1 MADSGVWCEQ
11 EVAGHACDVFEPAV
25 AHGQGFVIVYLHS
38 ADQQRL
44 ADQPAF
50 AAELDRHGLRVI
62 GPRTGRSWWTDKI
75 YSQFDP
81 QVSAERYVLD
91 RVVPDIAERWGI
103 RSPAIGLLGT
113 GMGGQGALR
122 LALKHPRLFPVVAAL
137 SPAIDYY
144 QQWYEEESL
153 AAMYSDAEAARQ
165 DTATLHV
172 HPLNWPRNLW
182 FACDPADP
190 LWYNGADRLRM
201 KLAAL
206 GIPFECDL
214 ETSAGGNRSAYDRQ
228 QAPKAVGFLVERLEA
243 ESRRVV

>member
-1 MADSGVWCEQ
+1 MAGTGVWCEQ
-11 EVAGHACDVFEPAV
+11 EVAGHACDVFEPGV
-25 AHGQGFVIVYLHS
+25 VHGQGFVIVYLHG
-38 ADQQRL
+38 AGMQRL

-50 AAELDRHGLRVI
+50 GAELDRRGLRVI

-75 YSQFDP
+75 YSAFDP

-91 RVVPDIAERWGI
+91 CVVPYVGQRWGI
-103 RSPAIGLLGT
+103 RTPAVGLLGT

-137 SPAIDYY
+137 SPVIDYH
-144 QQWYEEESL
+144 QRWDEEESL

-182 FACDPADP
+182 FACDPADA
-190 LWYNGADRLRM
+190 LCYNGADRLRM

-214 ETSAGGNRSAYDRQ
+214 ETSAGGNGPAYDRQ
-228 QAPKAVGFLVERLEA
+228 QAPKAVDFLVDRLEA